1 MLGLPQLLAP
11 PRTLFLKVHFLQDC
25 PDLCPDPSSCSKPL
39 LSFSR
44 VLPSSREIKTQPAS
58 SRNFRAIPM
67 LNVQS
72 SGRILDLP
80 FAFLPGWL
88 RLLPPDPYF
97 TGLTRGDPPG
107 MYSPDA
113 GPALYAAQSL
123 PLVMFCVSLF
133 IQILLYSQVG
143 ELGCGARAAS
153 STPCREKGALTG
165 PTWKPGTLKACA
177 LDSLEQFERGCTK
190 RQSYMILASHT
201 SFPFSDLQEQL
212 QCCRMPGIFSEGN
225 ECRMPVL
232 VAGKAHTPKQNS
244 CCFEQ
249 SLEPTQPADPVECAQ
264 SSFLMDA
271 ECLANLRPKQIV
283 VLDCH

>member
-1 MLGLPQLLAP
+1 MPDVRDAFRSIAEGSSPATELPVQRAAVGFADPLTNEMAGP
-11 PRTLFLKVHFLQDC
+11 MEISKEMNDNKEPIDC
-25 PDLCPDPSSCSKPL
+25 W
-39 LSFSR
+39 
-44 VLPSSREIKTQPAS
+44 TTWA
-58 SRNFRAIPM
+58 
-67 LNVQS
+67 
-72 SGRILDLP
+72 
-80 FAFLPGWL
+80 
-88 RLLPPDPYF
+88 LPPSPGLSPM
-97 TGLTRGDPPG
+97 TG
-107 MYSPDA
+107 
-113 GPALYAAQSL
+113 
-123 PLVMFCVSLF
+123 
-133 IQILLYSQVG
+133 QVR
-143 ELGCGARAAS
+143 ELGCGARAAL
-153 STPCREKGALTG
+153 STPCREKGALAG

-201 SFPFSDLQEQL
+201 NFPFSDLLEQL

-232 VAGKAHTPKQNS
+232 VTGKAHTPKQNS
-244 CCFEQ
+244 CFEQ